1 MKPLIMQFSPTT
13 SHFISLRSKYSPQH
27 PVLEHPQAM
36 FLLYCTS
43 RTIKKQENKEHKIMK
58 RFILCTVRPILLN
71 YYEQNNQMGVNCG
84 VKEENN

>member
-1 MKPLIMQFSPTT
+1 MKPLIMQFSPTS

-27 PVLEHPQAM
+27 PQAM
-36 FLLYCTS
+36 FLPYCTS
-43 RTIKKQENKEHKIMK
+43 RTIKKQKNKEHKIMK

-71 YYEQNNQMGVNCG
+71 YYEQNNQMGVNNG